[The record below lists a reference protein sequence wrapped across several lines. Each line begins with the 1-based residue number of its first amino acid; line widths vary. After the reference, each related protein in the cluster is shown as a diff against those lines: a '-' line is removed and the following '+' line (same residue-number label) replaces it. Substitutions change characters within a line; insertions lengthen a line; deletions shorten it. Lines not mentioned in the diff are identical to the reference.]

1 MILRLFLICGFIL
14 TNHASYKTL
23 SSKRTAS
30 QYEKHDYT
38 FYEKNV
44 RENRKDTLNAKQMT
58 AEWIKKAKSE
68 NNFEQQCKAYK
79 AMMHLVEKDFR
90 MIYADSL
97 LLTAKES
104 KEDELIGAAYLSIG
118 IVYYE
123 NRDLVN
129 ALNHYVEA
137 NNYLIKTN
145 NEYQAHKVK
154 FSIAQTKYYLGFY
167 LEAIALLNDCKTYYK
182 EDNQMAYVKTLH
194 ALVLCFLNST
204 NKCNFWK
211 RWDKIFFQK
220 REEKKSLPLC

>member
-1 MILRLFLICGFIL
+1 
-14 TNHASYKTL
+14 
-23 SSKRTAS
+23 
-30 QYEKHDYT
+30 
-38 FYEKNV
+38 
-44 RENRKDTLNAKQMT
+44 
-58 AEWIKKAKSE
+58 
-68 NNFEQQCKAYK
+68 
-79 AMMHLVEKDFR
+79 
-90 MIYADSL
+90 
-97 LLTAKES
+97 LTAKES